1 MNTRALTIAQ
11 LNQLSRRKQ
20 NKKRQIHDRIRRG
33 VEELNELLIQY
44 WDQASYAYLSIEEDF
59 NYRGAVFEEIRHR
72 FLDNNIAI
80 RFNPA
85 LLNSGIRELQFRKRP
100 AP

>member
-1 MNTRALTIAQ
+1 MNTRPLTIDQ
-11 LNQLSRRKQ
+11 LNQLSGKKQ

-44 WDQASYAYLSIEEDF
+44 WDQASFAYLSIDEDF
-59 NYRGAVFEEIRHR
+59 NYRGEVFEEIRHR

-80 RFNPA
+80 RFNPEQR
-85 LLNSGIRELQFRKRP
+85 NQLQFRKRP